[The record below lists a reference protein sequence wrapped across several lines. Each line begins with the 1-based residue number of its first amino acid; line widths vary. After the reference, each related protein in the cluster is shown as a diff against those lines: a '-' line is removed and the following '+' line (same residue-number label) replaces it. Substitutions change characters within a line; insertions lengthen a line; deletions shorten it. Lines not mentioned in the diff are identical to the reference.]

1 MRKLAAQVGHVFAR
15 IDNRLANFRAKLDD
29 RLVHLRFDLL
39 FERDLAALENFLD
52 MRAQFARLRI
62 DNRELLFNAESVGV
76 VLFAHAGFQTSLKKN
91 WLSSRVAQT
100 RGDLT

>member
-15 IDNRLANFRAKLDD
+15 VDNRLTDLRAELDD
-29 RLVHLRFDLL
+29 RLVHLGFDLL

-62 DNRELLFNAESVGV
+62 DNREFLFDAESVSV
-76 VLFAHAGFQTSLKKN
+76 VLFHPDRDG
-91 WLSSRVAQT
+91 SRAVREISAAWASK
-100 RGDLT
+100 